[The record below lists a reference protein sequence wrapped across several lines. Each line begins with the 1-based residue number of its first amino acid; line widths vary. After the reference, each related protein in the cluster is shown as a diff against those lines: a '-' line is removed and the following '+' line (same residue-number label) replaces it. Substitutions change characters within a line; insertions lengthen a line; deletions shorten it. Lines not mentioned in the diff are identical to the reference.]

1 MIWWV
6 VALAVLT
13 ILSYLTD
20 LGVTSFMQ
28 TLRIPFLNA
37 SLLSLLILLC
47 TAGILGR
54 MIFMAKKGEKESLKE
69 KIDDLEKEQQELF
82 TAMADPEYYKTDKA
96 RISAMQSRLQEV
108 EAEILDAYERWELL
122 EGLQDS

>member
-1 MIWWV
+1 MILWV
-6 VALAVLT
+6 LALAVLT
-13 ILSYLTD
+13 ILSYLSD
-20 LGVTSFMQ
+20 VGILSFMQ

-69 KIDDLEKEQQELF
+69 KIDDLERRLKAFPGGEGQ
-82 TAMADPEYYKTDKA
+82 PE
-96 RISAMQSRLQEV
+96 S
-108 EAEILDAYERWELL
+108 
-122 EGLQDS
+122 

>member
-6 VALAVLT
+6 LALAVLT
-13 ILSYLTD
+13 ILSYLSD
-20 LGVTSFMQ
+20 VGVLSFMQ

-54 MIFMAKKGEKESLKE
+54 MLFMAKKGEKESLRE
-69 KIDDLEKEQQELF
+69 KIGDLERRLKAAPSEEEQ
-82 TAMADPEYYKTDKA
+82 PE
-96 RISAMQSRLQEV
+96 S
-108 EAEILDAYERWELL
+108 
-122 EGLQDS
+122 

>member
-54 MIFMAKKGEKESLKE
+54 VIFMAKKGEKESLKE
-69 KIDDLEKEQQELF
+69 KTEDLERRLKAFPGGEGQ
-82 TAMADPEYYKTDKA
+82 PE
-96 RISAMQSRLQEV
+96 S
-108 EAEILDAYERWELL
+108 
-122 EGLQDS
+122 